1 MHPIGSV
8 ISEGQWEGVYGLWRL
23 ADMSEDNELI
33 GRSDSEAGTQS
44 MGSEKAVRTT
54 VTLQCG
60 RREAGI
66 ELEEMS
72 RVHSTQL
79 LSKAWVSSS
88 EFPCH
93 PPSTHF

>member
-8 ISEGQWEGVYGLWRL
+8 ISEGQWEGVYSLWCL

-54 VTLQCG
+54 VTLQYG

-72 RVHSTQL
+72 RVHNTQL
-79 LSKAWVSSS
+79 LSKAWISSS

-93 PPSTHF
+93 PSSTHF